1 MSASVLIFAAQG
13 ILNSLIP
20 LAIEQIKPVWGF
32 KDDLLEDRLKLT
44 QALLCDAENHRGQV
58 NLKTMQVWLK
68 KLNSVACNA
77 DDVLDE
83 LAFEVLRRKLEVQNR
98 FMRNNKVCK
107 FFFFYLSNP
116 LLFRFKMANKVKNI
130 NLLLDNL
137 KKDAEGIGIRPADQI
152 LNASTSVES
161 LQGQAV
167 S

>member
-1 MSASVLIFAAQG
+1 MSVSVLISVAQG

-20 LAIEQIKPVWGF
+20 LATEQIKLVWGF

-98 FMRNNKVCK
+98 FMRNNKII
-107 FFFFYLSNP
+107 LH
-116 LLFRFKMANKVKNI
+116 VKP
-130 NLLLDNL
+130 
-137 KKDAEGIGIRPADQI
+137 KE
-152 LNASTSVES
+152 
-161 LQGQAV
+161 
-167 S
+167 